1 MNTTKFI
8 QPAKFIIVG
17 IINTIV
23 GCSIMLVCYNI
34 LKLNY
39 WVSSA
44 ANYFFG
50 SICSFFLNKY
60 FTFNAKKF
68 RKMEIIK
75 FIICILT
82 CYGIGYGLSKSF
94 IRYIFQNSSLSVQDN
109 AAMITGSIC
118 FTILNYLGQK
128 NFVFIKDKG
137 KSNDN
142 YQR

>member
-1 MNTTKFI
+1 MNSEKFI
-8 QPAKFIIVG
+8 QPVKFIIVG
-17 IINTIV
+17 IINTVV
-23 GCSIMLVCYNI
+23 GYSIMFACYNI
-34 LKLNY
+34 LHLNY

-68 RKMEIIK
+68 RRIEILK
-75 FIICILT
+75 FVICILI
-82 CYGIGYGLSKSF
+82 CYGLGYGVSKSF
-94 IRYIFQNSSLSVQDN
+94 IRYILQSSSVSVQDN
-109 AAMITGSIC
+109 IAMITGSIC

-128 NFVFIKDKG
+128 NFVFIKAKG
-137 KSNDN
+137 ESNDN